1 MKKIYKYLSVLI
13 FNFVLVTS
21 HVYAASLNVSSTS
34 NTVTVGNTIT
44 ITISGNS
51 LTGKVSIKSSDT
63 SIATVSESS
72 TWIENNTKYITVTT
86 KKAGK
91 VSFIITASDC
101 ADSNT
106 GNSFSDTKQIYLTVN
121 QKQTPN
127 YNQGSSSSKNNN
139 SSSNTTTKPK
149 SSNSYLSSIS
159 IDGLELDK
167 KFDKEVL
174 EYTVKVPAG
183 KEKIK
188 INAQLDDSRASVKG
202 TGEVSVS
209 PGVNT
214 IELIVT
220 AENGSKKTYK
230 ITAEVEEIKPITV
243 TVDNKEY
250 TVIRNKSDLPKISE
264 YYEEKEVTIGTD
276 SVAGYYNKATKYTLV
291 ALKDSSGNINYYIY
305 KDNKF
310 TLYKEYVFNGTV
322 LQILPK
328 EVSGAKLS
336 SFIYN
341 DDKISSYQAV
351 KMDLIKNTYALDNND
366 ITGNQFYLFYA
377 KNIETGKIYL
387 YQYDALEKTVQR
399 YNTEILDIYKNQSN
413 KYYTIILGTILLLGI
428 VIITFSIIIINNNK
442 KSKKKYKL
450 QKESKEVKKIKK
462 DDDLAIKEDIKEN

>member
-1 MKKIYKYLSVLI
+1 MKKIYKYISIVLFSFI
-13 FNFVLVTS
+13 LMINN
-21 HVYAASLNVSSTS
+21 VYASSLNVSSTS

-44 ITISGNS
+44 ITLVGNGI
-51 LTGKVSIKSSDT
+51 TGKVSIKSSDT

-72 TWIENNTKYITVTT
+72 VWIENNTKYITVST
-86 KKAGK
+86 KKAGS
-91 VSFIITASDC
+91 VSFVITASDC

-106 GNSFSDTKQIYLTVN
+106 GASYTATKQIYLTVK
-121 QKQTPN
+121 QKQTN
-127 YNQGSSSSKNNN
+127 TSSNNSSTSKNNN
-139 SSSNTTTKPK
+139 YTTKPK
-149 SSNSYLSSIS
+149 STNSYLSNIS

-174 EYTVKVPAG
+174 EYTVKVPV
-183 KEKIK
+183 KTEKIK
-188 INAQLDDSRASVKG
+188 INAQLDDSSASVKG
-202 TGEVSVS
+202 TGEIKVS
-209 PGVNT
+209 PGKNT
-214 IELIVT
+214 IELVVT
-220 AENGSKKTYK
+220 AENGSKRTYK
-230 ITAEVEEIKPITV
+230 IIAEVEEEKPITV
-243 TVDNKEY
+243 TIDNSEY
-250 TVIRNKSDLPKISE
+250 TVIKNKDDLPKISE
-264 YYEEKEVTIGTD
+264 YYEEKEVTIGSDKVT
-276 SVAGYYNKATKYTLV
+276 GYYNKATKYTLV
-291 ALKDSSGNINYYIY
+291 ALKDKSGNVNYYIY

-310 TLYKEYVFNGTV
+310 TLYKEYIFNGTV

-336 SFIYN
+336 SFIYD

-377 KNIETGKIYL
+377 KNIETGKVYL

-428 VIITFSIIIINNNK
+428 VIITFSIITINNNK